1 MSSMGVQVLFSDM
14 VAVGE
19 SHRVASPS
27 TYCHLLGE
35 AHCVLASARL
45 LSDRPWAAPAAAP
58 AAASPSVSRA
68 AARAAARAA
77 TRVATP
83 ADETEEALEVRSS
96 S

>member
-1 MSSMGVQVLFSDM
+1 MQVLFSDM

-45 LSDRPWAAPAAAP
+45 LSDQPGAAAP
-58 AAASPSVSRA
+58 APVR
-68 AARAAARAA
+68 
-77 TRVATP
+77 TP
-83 ADETEEALEVRSS
+83 EDNEEALLVSAADSADRHTLVLGKGPVSKQI
-96 S
+96 

>member
-45 LSDRPWAAPAAAP
+45 LSDRPWAAPAAA
-58 AAASPSVSRA
+58 SPSVSKA

>member
-1 MSSMGVQVLFSDM
+1 M

-45 LSDRPWAAPAAAP
+45 LCAHPELP
-58 AAASPSVSRA
+58 SPS
-68 AARAAARAA
+68 
-77 TRVATP
+77 P
-83 ADETEEALEVRSS
+83 PQDHEEALQVRAVTFDLAIVTLSWNQPAC
-96 S
+96 